1 MVKLSIAYMY
11 QDILPGA
18 SNLGKTRDLTLS
30 SLLSKL
36 FLLFLMLS

>member
-1 MVKLSIAYMY
+1 MVELSVACMY
-11 QDILPGA
+11 QDIVPGA
-18 SNLGKTRDLTLS
+18 SDLGKTRDLTLS